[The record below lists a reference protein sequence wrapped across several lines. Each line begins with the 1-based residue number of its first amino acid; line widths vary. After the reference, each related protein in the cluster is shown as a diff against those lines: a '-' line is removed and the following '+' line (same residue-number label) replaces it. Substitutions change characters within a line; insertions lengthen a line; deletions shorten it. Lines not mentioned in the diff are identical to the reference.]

1 MRDAAFAPYKA
12 LTIGEVFNE
21 KYDEL
26 GDFIGE
32 NGYFSS
38 MFDFSHVV
46 EGQSRLGQYD
56 HRKINIE
63 DYKRCVFA
71 AQKRIGDTGF
81 FSNVIENHDRPRA
94 ASYYLPESG
103 RTEAGKKCLA
113 LAYYMLRGLPF
124 IYQGQEIGM
133 ENTVFSSPDDFDD
146 IGTIDEYHVSIEAG
160 LSEEEAM
167 SVASLFSRDNART
180 PMQWSAGRNAG
191 FSEADPWLPVNPNYR
206 SVNVNEQAERTDSVY
221 SFYRQL
227 IALRKDPGYRET
239 LVWGE
244 FDPVYEDREGLIAYY
259 RRSDRD
265 LLILAN
271 LKAEPEEI
279 DVGCEYRILLDNLDP
294 AVTHKDDA
302 QKRTQ
307 KCIRLQAWQ
316 GVILERQ

>member
-1 MRDAAFAPYKA
+1 MRDVAFAPYNA

-46 EGQSRLGQYD
+46 EGQSRLGWYA
-56 HRKINIE
+56 HRKISID
-63 DYKRCVFA
+63 DYKRCIFA

-103 RTEAGKKCLA
+103 KTEAGKKCLA
-113 LAYYMLRGLPF
+113 LAYFMLKGLPF

-133 ENTVFSSPDDFDD
+133 ENTVFNSPDEFDD
-146 IGTIDEYHVSIEAG
+146 ISTIDEYHVSVDAG

-167 SVASLFSRDNART
+167 MAASLYSRDNART
-180 PMQWSAGRNAG
+180 PMQWSSGHNAG
-191 FSEADPWLPVNPNYR
+191 FSEADPWLPVNPDYR
-206 SVNVNEQAERTDSVY
+206 MINVSEQIERQDSVY

-227 IALRKDPGYRET
+227 IALRKNPDYRET

-244 FDPVYEDREGLIAYY
+244 FEPAYEEREGLIAYY
-259 RRSDRD
+259 RSADRR

-271 LKAEPEEI
+271 LKSEPEHI
-279 DVGCEYRILLDNLDP
+279 DIGCEYTVLLDNMNLLN
-294 AVTHKDDA
+294 TYNQRK
-302 QKRTQ
+302 
-307 KCIRLQAWQ
+307 IELQAWQ
-316 GVILERQ
+316 GVILEIKTPPKQ